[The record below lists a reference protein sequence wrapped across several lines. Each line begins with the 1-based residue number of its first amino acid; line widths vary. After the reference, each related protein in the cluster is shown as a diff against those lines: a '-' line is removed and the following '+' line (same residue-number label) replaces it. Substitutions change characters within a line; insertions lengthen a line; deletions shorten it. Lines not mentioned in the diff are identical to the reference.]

1 MVTVKQLKDQIR
13 KHNKKQCI
21 RLSQRKAGLISSL
34 SSVQGG
40 SAPASAPAPAQQQQ
54 QKKKKKTRVSLQTT
68 PFGAGGP
75 SVSAFDTG
83 GGSSSSKSSKKKKKK
98 KKKSSGFLPSNL
110 EGQQSFN
117 KKMKTLKKKSKKGK
131 DKDAAPNLAF
141 GGAYSDA
148 YYDV

>member
-34 SSVQGG
+34 SSVKGL
-40 SAPASAPAPAQQQQ
+40 APAPAPAPAQQQQ
-54 QKKKKKTRVSLQTT
+54 QKKKKTRVSLQTT

-75 SVSAFDTG
+75 SASAFGTV
-83 GGSSSSKSSKKKKKK
+83 GGSSSSKSAKKKKRK
-98 KKKSSGFLPSNL
+98 SGFLPSNS

-117 KKMKTLKKKSKKGK
+117 KKMKTLKKKSKKGNG
-131 DKDAAPNLAF
+131 KDAAPDLAF

-148 YYDV
+148 YGDV

>member
-1 MVTVKQLKDQIR
+1 MVTVKQLKGQIR
-13 KHNKKQCI
+13 KHNRKQCI
-21 RLSQRKAGLISSL
+21 RLTQRKAGLISSL
-34 SSVQGG
+34 DSVKGG
-40 SAPASAPAPAQQQQ
+40 SAPAPAPGPAQQQQ
-54 QKKKKKTRVSLQTT
+54 QQKKKTRVSLQTT

-75 SVSAFDTG
+75 SASAFGTG

-98 KKKSSGFLPSNL
+98 SSGFLPSNS

-131 DKDAAPNLAF
+131 GKDAAPDLAF

-148 YYDV
+148 YGDV